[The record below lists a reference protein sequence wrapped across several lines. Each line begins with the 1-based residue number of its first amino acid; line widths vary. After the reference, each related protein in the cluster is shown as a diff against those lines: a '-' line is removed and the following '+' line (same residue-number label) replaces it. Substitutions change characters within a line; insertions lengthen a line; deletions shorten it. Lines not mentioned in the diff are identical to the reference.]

1 MEVIGREYTRAYV
14 CEGSQLA
21 RAYVACLRHLQD
33 AKDIYVSDIGGDR
46 QLSHGDLPTAIM
58 AGVTH
63 NNADVIAPRFAPRN

>member
-21 RAYVACLRHLQD
+21 RGLPGHLQD
-33 AKDIYVSDIGGDR
+33 AKAHVPDIGGDR
-46 QLSHGDLPTAIM
+46 ELSHGDLPTAIM

-63 NNADVIAPRFAPRN
+63 NNAAVIAPRN